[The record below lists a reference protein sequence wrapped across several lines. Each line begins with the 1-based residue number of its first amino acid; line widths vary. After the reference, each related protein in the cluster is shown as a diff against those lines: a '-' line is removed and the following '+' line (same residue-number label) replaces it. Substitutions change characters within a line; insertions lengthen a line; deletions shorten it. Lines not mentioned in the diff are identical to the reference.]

1 MVGKEVT
8 LWGSEEVDKLTEV
21 WLERYT
27 CAAQETSG
35 VRRYGEA
42 AELLLDEDEEDR
54 RSDAPGDPEAVDP
67 RQPPP
72 MTCIHM

>member
-1 MVGKEVT
+1 MHHTHMEQ
-8 LWGSEEVDKLTEV
+8 LTEV

-27 CAAQETSG
+27 CAAQDTSG

-42 AELLLDEDEEDR
+42 AELLLDEDEDESKR
-54 RSDAPGDPEAVDP
+54 EAPGEPEAVEP

-72 MTCIHM
+72 AAHSCFSP